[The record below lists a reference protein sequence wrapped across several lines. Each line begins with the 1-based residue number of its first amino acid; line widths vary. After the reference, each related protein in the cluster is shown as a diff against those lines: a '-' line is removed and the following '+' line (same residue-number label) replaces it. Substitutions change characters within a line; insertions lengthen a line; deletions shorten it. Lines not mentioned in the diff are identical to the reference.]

1 MTPTTIVLATNRINQ
16 LIGNIT
22 TIEECGLINTVIDSY
37 KKYCPDDKK
46 IIQEMGDVDEDKFM
60 KMFEY
65 ATAEPFGFLFIDFNA
80 KSPEQQFRK
89 NFDEYL
95 T

>member
-46 IIQEMGDVDEDKFM
+46 IIQEMRETLSEKTFE
-60 KMFEY
+60 MF
-65 ATAEPFGFLFIDFNA
+65 L
-80 KSPEQQFRK
+80 K
-89 NFDEYL
+89 
-95 T
+95 